1 MICVWRW
8 MCLTARRL
16 GALDW
21 ELRSLMIGGKGVH
34 VRERKS
40 CPRKIH
46 STFECPRLCLP
57 RALRGDQWKCLGWVL
72 FFVFFFPPVCKLC
85 QTIAQ
90 CVRAA
95 PSGKVQQRQSPS
107 SGRQLLAEPVHLER
121 RFVLACGEE
130 DRAPG

>member
-1 MICVWRW
+1 

-46 STFECPRLCLP
+46 ITFECPSSAVPAESSPGRSVEVF
-57 RALRGDQWKCLGWVL
+57 GLG
-72 FFVFFFPPVCKLC
+72 FFFFPPVCKLC

-95 PSGKVQQRQSPS
+95 PSGKVQQRQRPS

>member
-1 MICVWRW
+1 MSEKRKAVRGKYTAYLSVLGCACRELSGAISGSVWVGF
-8 MCLTARRL
+8 CFL
-16 GALDW
+16 
-21 ELRSLMIGGKGVH
+21 
-34 VRERKS
+34 
-40 CPRKIH
+40 
-46 STFECPRLCLP
+46 
-57 RALRGDQWKCLGWVL
+57 
-72 FFVFFFPPVCKLC
+72 FFFPPVCKLC

>member
-1 MICVWRW
+1 MSSAVPAESSPGRSVEVFG
-8 MCLTARRL
+8 L
-16 GALDW
+16 G
-21 ELRSLMIGGKGVH
+21 
-34 VRERKS
+34 
-40 CPRKIH
+40 
-46 STFECPRLCLP
+46 
-57 RALRGDQWKCLGWVL
+57 
-72 FFVFFFPPVCKLC
+72 FVFCFFFPPVCKLC